1 MKPAEVTPAAPLRF
15 TVLSCSL
22 DPNSRSRVLA
32 HLSRDVLAGAGHHVQ
47 LIDLRDTPLPPFDH
61 HAVYDS
67 PHHATLHR
75 AVQDADGVVLAA
87 PVYNWSL
94 GSALK
99 NVIEATGSTGEGRRA
114 AWFDQLVTFVCSG
127 GLPHSYMAAA
137 SLQTSLMLDFKCV
150 LNPYQVY
157 ASGRDWQ
164 DDGQPVP
171 ALRARLEK
179 TLAVKAELAARL
191 RGRTITSDWEI

>member
-1 MKPAEVTPAAPLRF
+1 MEEVKTSRLNF
-15 TVLSCSL
+15 TVVSASL
-22 DPNSRSRVLA
+22 DPQSRSRQLA
-32 HLSRDVLAGAGHHVQ
+32 HLSRDLLNAAGHHVTF
-47 LIDLRDTPLPPFDH
+47 LDLRDHPLPPFDND
-61 HAVYDS
+61 AVFQS
-67 PHHATLHR
+67 PHFQTLHD
-75 AVQDADGVVLAA
+75 AVRTADGVVLAA

-99 NVIEATGSTGEGRRA
+99 TMIEATGATGENGRRA

-127 GLPHSYMAAA
+127 GLPHSYMASS
-137 SLQTSLMLDFKCV
+137 SLATSLMLDFKCV
-150 LNPYQVY
+150 INPYQVY

-164 DDGQPVP
+164 EDGQPAP

-191 RGRTITSDWEI
+191 RGRTYRSDWEI